1 MIVLVLNSGSSSLK
15 YRVYEMPDEQL
26 LARGLVERIGID
38 DGRLIHERNGDKHTI
53 EQEIPD
59 HAVAIDLVISAVT
72 SAQHG
77 VVESLDE
84 IEAVGHRVVHGG
96 EKATESML
104 VTDEVIAAIE
114 EYSEMAPLHNPPNLK
129 GILACQQKMPGVPN
143 VAVFDTAFHQT
154 MPDYAYMYAIP
165 YQFYEKYRVRRYGFH
180 GTSHRYVAQRAAQ
193 LIGRPLRHLELVT
206 CHLGNGSSICA
217 VKYGRSIDTSLG
229 FGTTAGVPMGTRTGD
244 IDPVVIMY
252 LQRKLGLSREEL
264 DELIYKKS
272 GLKGVSGYSDMRD
285 VEQHALH
292 QERLPVLA
300 MRILSYSTRKYIGAY
315 AAAMGHLDGIVF
327 TGGIGENDALLRSL
341 VLNDLEFL
349 GVEVDELANQ
359 AAVGGKEAAICKP
372 ESRAKVLIIP
382 TNEELMIAR
391 DALKVTRDVAGS
403 GETPAARGA

>member
-1 MIVLVLNSGSSSLK
+1 MKVLVLNSGSSSLK

-26 LARGLVERIGID
+26 LAKGLVERIGID
-38 DGRLIHERNGDKHTI
+38 QGRLIHERNGDKHI
-53 EQEIPD
+53 VEQEIPD

-72 SAQHG
+72 SPQHG
-77 VVESLDE
+77 VVKSLDE

-96 EKATESML
+96 ERATKSML
-104 VTDEVIAAIE
+104 VDDEVIAAIE
-114 EYSEMAPLHNPPNLK
+114 EYAEMAPLHNPPNLK

-165 YQFYEKYRVRRYGFH
+165 YKFYEKYRVRRYGFH

-193 LIGRPLRHLELVT
+193 LIDRPLRHLELVT

-285 VEQHALH
+285 VEEHALH

-359 AAVGGKEAAICKP
+359 AAVGGKEAMICKP
-372 ESRAKVLIIP
+372 ESRSKVLVVP

-391 DALKVTRDVAGS
+391 DAMKVTREAATAGQTEAAS
-403 GETPAARGA
+403 GA